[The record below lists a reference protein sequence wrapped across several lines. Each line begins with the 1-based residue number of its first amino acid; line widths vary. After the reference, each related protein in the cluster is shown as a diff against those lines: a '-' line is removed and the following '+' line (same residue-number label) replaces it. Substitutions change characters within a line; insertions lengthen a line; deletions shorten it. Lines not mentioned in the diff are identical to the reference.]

1 MEETKTHQR
10 AYLSPENLLEPNS
23 KDTPLSSD
31 HERQKN
37 AFVEKLI
44 EIVRK
49 TEKPF
54 KPEGL
59 ATQSQS

>member
-1 MEETKTHQR
+1 MEETKTHHR
-10 AYLSPENLLEPNS
+10 AYLSPEDLLEPNS
-23 KDTPLSSD
+23 NDTQLGSD

-49 TEKPF
+49 TKEPLE
-54 KPEGL
+54 PEGFT
-59 ATQSQS
+59 TQSQS

>member
-10 AYLSPENLLEPNS
+10 AHLYPEDLLEPNS
-23 KDTPLSSD
+23 SDTQLGSD

-49 TEKPF
+49 TKEPLE
-54 KPEGL
+54 PEGFT
-59 ATQSQS
+59 TQSQS

>member
-1 MEETKTHQR
+1 MDETKTHQR
-10 AYLSPENLLEPNS
+10 AHPYPGDLLERNS
-23 KDTPLSSD
+23 NNPQLSSD
-31 HERQKN
+31 HEHQKN
-37 AFVEKLI
+37 AFIEKLI

-59 ATQSQS
+59 TTQSQS